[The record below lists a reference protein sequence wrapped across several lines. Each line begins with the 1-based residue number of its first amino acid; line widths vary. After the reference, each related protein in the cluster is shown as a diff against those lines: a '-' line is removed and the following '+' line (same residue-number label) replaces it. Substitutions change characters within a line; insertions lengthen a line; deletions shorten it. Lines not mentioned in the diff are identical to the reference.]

1 MQLRRAGAIALSILG
16 VGLRVLGIVFGAL
29 TVLLCFPSVA
39 QRLNIQGLVIDLSQA
54 LPDVI
59 EGYGLI
65 TSPFGGVF
73 RLDFLLA
80 MIGLF
85 LLDYLCLRVA
95 HALRTR
101 Y

>member
-1 MQLRRAGAIALSILG
+1 MDLRRAAAVATAVLSYIFRACAL
-16 VGLRVLGIVFGAL
+16 VLGAL

-39 QRLNIQGLVIDLSQA
+39 ARMGLTNFVIDLSSA

-73 RLDFLLA
+73 RFDFALTMLV
-80 MIGLF
+80 LF
-85 LLDYLCLRVA
+85 ALDYLFPRISHSLR
-95 HALRTR
+95 
-101 Y
+101 